1 MHIWTCNFDKM
12 AEAPTEENCCVLKE
26 IFHHKLHDLKA
37 KQTKNES
44 LITLFIDDHFFEK
57 AKRYLK
63 HQAEKSLGLDSAQE
77 TCLQMTKW
85 EINTIKRKN
94 WSFENDSLVT
104 EDKKKVVPKGQL
116 HEVLSLAHRRI
127 NHRGRQITSKWIN
140 NNYSEVNSKVISLFV
155 ASCRFHA
162 EQQSITSRVK
172 MVEKPLQSPRFL
184 SLLEIDL
191 MDFRNCP
198 CDCREPHTWA
208 INIIDH
214 HTKYVYVSPLINKTA
229 DEVLRVIKMYC
240 YTYGFPKMILTDN
253 GKEFKNKKMETFCN
267 ENGIKQGHGSPRT
280 PTTQGLVERANRS
293 WKEDMRALIVS
304 TNKETNKWC
313 QSTMEAAYVRNIAY
327 HRAIKQSPYEAVYG
341 IKPHREQLTPS
352 LSLDQATEGEAPV
365 TTSDTDE
372 STQSISDERTKKRKS
387 ISENQE
393 DYNNRMIKQ
402 TRQSSR
408 SKSFKVDDMVSIK
421 IDKVDKKTPMH
432 PNMLMGKITATENGY
447 AKVVTQFGVI
457 QGYIATSRL
466 QPCTATGVK
475 LNYDKEIS
483 FSSACKEAHNS
494 N

>member
-1 MHIWTCNFDKM
+1 M
-12 AEAPTEENCCVLKE
+12 AEAPTKENCCVPKE
-26 IFHHKLHDLKA
+26 IFDEKLNDLKA

-44 LITLFIDDHFFEK
+44 LVTLFIDDHFFNK
-57 AKRYLK
+57 AKAYLK
-63 HQAEKSLGLDSAQE
+63 QQAEQRLGLESAQQ
-77 TCLQMTKW
+77 TTLQMTKW
-85 EINTIKRKN
+85 EMNTIKRKN
-94 WSFENDSLVT
+94 WSYENNSLVM
-104 EDKKKVVPKGQL
+104 EDNKKVVSKAQL
-116 HEVLSLAHRRI
+116 HEVLSLAHRRT

-140 NNYSEVNSKVISLFV
+140 NNYSEVNSKVVNQFV

-162 EQQSITSRVK
+162 EQQCITSRVK
-172 MVEKPLQSPRFL
+172 MVEKPIQSPGFL

-198 CDCREPHTWA
+198 CDCSEPHTWA

-229 DEVLRVIKMYC
+229 DEVLRVFKTYC

-253 GKEFKNKKMETFCN
+253 GKEFKNKKMETFCK

-280 PTTQGLVERANRS
+280 PTTQGLVERSNRS

-313 QSTMEAAYVRNIAY
+313 RSTMEAAYVRNIFY

-352 LSLDQATEGEAPV
+352 LSLDQESDVEAPI
-365 TTSDTDE
+365 TTYKDTGE
-372 STQSISDERTKKRKS
+372 TAKSTSTSDERSKKRKS

-393 DYNNRMIKQ
+393 DYNNKMIKQ

-432 PNMLMGKITATENGY
+432 PNMLMGKITAIENAY

-457 QGYIATSRL
+457 QGFIATTRL

-475 LNYDKEIS
+475 LNYDKEIC